1 MELLL
6 QELYSLDVRRI
17 GIINLPPLG
26 CLPFQKTLR
35 MKEGRE
41 CAEELNTA
49 AAEFNAK
56 LISIIE
62 GLKPEL
68 TGLKVISLNYYGIVL
83 DAIQHPAKYGMVQF
97 YCFVKLQRIFPY
109 DQI

>member
-1 MELLL
+1 
-6 QELYSLDVRRI
+6 
-17 GIINLPPLG
+17 
-26 CLPFQKTLR
+26 

-62 GLKPEL
+62 GLKQEL